1 MAKMLKEELQPSTL
15 NIILITFKGTDRRF
29 DVHTLQL
36 LNLYQEIFGKE
47 MWRNV
52 VVEMSY
58 WGHKERDACKRK
70 TDYEGLDG
78 TGLDEEKLRQ
88 DLQGKVTPGHS

>member
-1 MAKMLKEELQPSTL
+1 MAEMLKEELKPSTL

-29 DVHTLQL
+29 DVHTLAL
-36 LNLYQEIFGKE
+36 LKLYEEIFGKE

-58 WGHKERDACKRK
+58 WGHSEAETCRRLA
-70 TDYEGLDG
+70 DYQPP
-78 TGLDEEKLRQ
+78 LDEDTQTR
-88 DLQGKVTPGHS
+88 DINRKVLFKSFFKT

>member
-70 TDYEGLDG
+70 TDYEPA
-78 TGLDEEKLRQ
+78 LDEEQQRQ
-88 DLQGKVTPGHS
+88 DLQEKVTPGPGHS